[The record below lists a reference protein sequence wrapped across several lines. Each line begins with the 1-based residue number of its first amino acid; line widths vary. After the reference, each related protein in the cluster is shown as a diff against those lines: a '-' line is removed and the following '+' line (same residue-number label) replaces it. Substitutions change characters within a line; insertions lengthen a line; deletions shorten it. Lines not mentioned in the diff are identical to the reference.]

1 MAAKLVRR
9 ELERARRLEAM
20 RVRGVR
26 GGVITPHRSM
36 VGLPWTLWRLV
47 TTLLLS
53 GGGVALLFTA
63 LPWIGRLWQSLF
75 ERGRDFLGIRAPLGD
90 QLWSLPGL
98 AEFTLP
104 VIAVPTPLPGALE
117 LRVAA
122 LVTGAVLLTSFLL
135 PARWTPLRYF
145 LRLLVAL
152 QAIAILFFAF
162 WPDPFPYRLQ
172 DHLFLVL
179 SSGLVVMGLVPL
191 VLGLTLHVFD
201 LAVWKKGL
209 LTLAILTHLAL
220 FIPAQ
225 ALIHL
230 WLVRAGSAVVM
241 PALFLI
247 FGLLLD
253 VLVFV
258 AFYGWAL
265 SWRGELE
272 RRDTPPPAHLRVPAR
287 KAARR

>member
-1 MAAKLVRR
+1 VPAKLVRR
-9 ELERARRLEAM
+9 ELERARRLEAI

-47 TTLLLS
+47 STLLLS
-53 GGGVALLFTA
+53 VGGVALLLAT
-63 LPWIGRLWQSLF
+63 LPWIGRLWQALF

-104 VIAVPTPLPGALE
+104 VMAVPTPLPSVPE
-117 LRVAA
+117 LLVAA
-122 LVTGAVLLTSFLL
+122 LATTGVFLTSLLL

-209 LTLAILTHLAL
+209 LTLAILAHLAL
-220 FIPAQ
+220 FVPAQ

-241 PALFLI
+241 PVLFLI

-272 RRDTPPPAHLRVPAR
+272 RKETPPPAHLRAAR
-287 KAARR
+287 KVRRR